1 MKMEEGPVKTA
12 KKLVLAATVSL
23 SVVSLGGCA
32 GSAALGGDRPHGD
45 VDQVIIGSLHPL
57 TGPNA
62 ADGQQMSAAAQMA
75 VEEINATGG
84 IASLDGASLELAS
97 VDTKSEPETAQSEAT
112 RLIQEG
118 ASALIGAFESGPSAN
133 VSAVS
138 ERNEVPFV
146 MDVASLDSI
155 LEQGYDYSFRIQ
167 PSSGMMGER
176 SADYLDQMAKDAGE
190 DVSTIG
196 VLYEQGN
203 YGTAVDKAFE
213 SRIEELGMDVSAS
226 ISYDPASSNMFTQ
239 VQRAIAGGVDVLA
252 VTGYY
257 SDSLL
262 ISQAISSISPD
273 VKAVYGVANGGFDQ
287 EQFVK
292 DAPNGGEGYLNANYR
307 LDVTNDESME
317 VAAKFEEEYGEPM
330 RASAALTY
338 DAVNVVAKAVNEA
351 KSADPKAIR
360 DAVSSSDY
368 EPIVVNNGAIDFDKT
383 GQNVN
388 ATVSMLQV
396 QDGDIRTVFP
406 EELAESDYEF
416 PAPAN
421 SPTK

>member
-1 MKMEEGPVKTA
+1 MMMEEGPVKTA

-23 SVVSLGGCA
+23 SMVALGGCA
-32 GSAALGGDRPHGD
+32 GSAALGGDRPDGD
-45 VDQVIIGSLHPL
+45 ADQVIIGSLHPL
-57 TGPNA
+57 SGPNA
-62 ADGQQMSAAAQMA
+62 ADGQQMNFAAQMA
-75 VEEINATGG
+75 VKEINASGG
-84 IASLDGASLELAS
+84 INSLDGASLELAS

-118 ASALIGAFESGPSAN
+118 ASAMIGAFESGPSAN

-155 LEQGYDYSFRIQ
+155 LEQGYEYSFRIQ

-176 SADYLDQMAKDAGE
+176 SADYLHQMAKDAGE
-190 DVSTIG
+190 DISTVG

-213 SRIEELGMDVSAS
+213 SRIKKLGMDVSAS
-226 ISYDPASSNMFTQ
+226 VSYDPASSNMTTQ
-239 VQRAIAGGVDVLA
+239 VQRAVAGGADVLA

-262 ISQAISSISPD
+262 VSQAISSISPD

-287 EQFVK
+287 EQFVN

-307 LDVTNDESME
+307 LDVTNDKSME
-317 VAAKFEEEYGEPM
+317 VATRFEEEYGEPM
-330 RASAALTY
+330 RASAALSY
-338 DAVNVVAKAVNEA
+338 DAVNVVAKAINEA
-351 KSADPKAIR
+351 GSADPKAIR
-360 DAVSSSDY
+360 DAVSNSDY
-368 EPIVVNNGAIDFDKT
+368 EPIVVNNGVIAFDET
-383 GQNVN
+383 GQNAN
-388 ATVSMLQV
+388 ATVSVLQV
-396 QDGDIRTVFP
+396 QNGDIRTVFP
-406 EELAESDYEF
+406 DDLAESDYEF
-416 PAPAN
+416 PAPVS